1 MRELT
6 RDHRVQITC
15 SVITILIAAVGI
27 ADAVWKHAYAA
38 IPGCLLA
45 FFVFAGLLR
54 LQISDL
60 RRRKHKRMWV
70 T

>member
-1 MRELT
+1 MA
-6 RDHRVQITC
+6 RDHRVQIAC
-15 SVITILIAAVGI
+15 SVITILVAAVGI

-45 FFVFAGLLR
+45 GFVFAGLLR

-60 RRRKHKRMWV
+60 RRRKHKHKQ
-70 T
+70 